1 MIARPDPI
9 TALTQL
15 LNQTSGLEFAALV
28 GSQVNGTATECSDWD
43 IALQWQK
50 EIDWLDQLGRT
61 EALRKK
67 LSNLLVMPEALIDLI
82 DVPRSSL
89 AMRANIAEDGQVVMG
104 EDKLPWQRFLR
115 RTWRELE
122 EYYWEETYAA

>member
-1 MIARPDPI
+1 M
-9 TALTQL
+9 QL
-15 LNQTSGLEFAALV
+15 NADKILRETFSQTPGLEFVVLV
-28 GSQVNGTATECSDWD
+28 GSRVNGTATEHSDWD

-50 EIDWLDQLGRT
+50 EIDWLEQLGRT
-61 EALRKK
+61 EMLRKK
-67 LSNLLVMPEALIDLI
+67 LSGLLSVSETLIDLI

-104 EDKLPWQRFLR
+104 EDALPWQRFLR

-122 EYYWEETYAA
+122 EYYWEKTYAA

>member
-1 MIARPDPI
+1 M
-9 TALTQL
+9 QL
-15 LNQTSGLEFAALV
+15 NADKILRETFSQTPGLEFAVLV
-28 GSQVNGTATECSDWD
+28 GSRVNGTATEHSDWD

-50 EIDWLDQLGRT
+50 EIDWLEQLGRT
-61 EALRKK
+61 EMLRKK
-67 LSNLLVMPEALIDLI
+67 LSGLLSVSETLIDLI

-104 EDKLPWQRFLR
+104 EDALPWQRFLR

-122 EYYWEETYAA
+122 DYYWEKTYAA

>member
-1 MIARPDPI
+1 M
-9 TALTQL
+9 QL
-15 LNQTSGLEFAALV
+15 NADKILRETFSQTPGLEFVVLV
-28 GSQVNGTATECSDWD
+28 GSRVNGTATEHSDWD

-50 EIDWLDQLGRT
+50 EIDWLEQLGRT
-61 EALRKK
+61 EMLRKK
-67 LSNLLVMPEALIDLI
+67 LSGLLSVSETLIDLI

-104 EDKLPWQRFLR
+104 EDALPWQRFLR

-122 EYYWEETYAA
+122 DYYWEKTYAA